1 MGIVLKMQN
10 WTSSSDGASP
20 LVIGRSGP
28 KPERPQSYP
37 APSRCGPSRSGP
49 IGRCG
54 PSRSGPTGSMR
65 PQSIRPHFTQKTFY
79 QVRLTYHGLALVDPA
94 PLCIRYISL
103 VILPSY
109 LRLTMVRSWSIR
121 SHFANKTYLFGH
133 LTELPLTYDGP
144 VLVDPAPF

>member
-1 MGIVLKMQN
+1 M
-10 WTSSSDGASP
+10 
-20 LVIGRSGP
+20 VIGRSGP

-65 PQSIRPHFTQKTFY
+65 PQSIRSHFTQKTFY
-79 QVRLTYHGLALVDPA
+79 RVRLAYHGPALVDPA

-121 SHFANKTYLFGH
+121 PTLQTRHIYLVILTSYLWLTMVRSWSIRPHFNCTLRPNVRAVTSLYIWFH
-133 LTELPLTYDGP
+133 
-144 VLVDPAPF
+144 

>member
-1 MGIVLKMQN
+1 MVTLSSN
-10 WTSSSDGASP
+10 WFECYIYHTSLHLCIHLASSSDMYLCHVCISQ
-20 LVIGRSGP
+20 VIGRSGP

-37 APSRCGPSRSGP
+37 SPSRCGPSRSGP

-79 QVRLTYHGLALVDPA
+79 RVRPTYHGPALVDPA
-94 PLCIRYISL
+94 PLCIGYISL

-109 LRLTMVRSWSIR
+109 LRLTMSGLGRSGPTLQTRHI
-121 SHFANKTYLFGH
+121 YL
-133 LTELPLTYDGP
+133 
-144 VLVDPAPF
+144 VI